1 MTKSE
6 YITMQTNFR
15 VLSRVAACLFA
26 DYPDI
31 QEELKN
37 VIWATSTCFEDEYK
51 DALRYVKLEEKNN
64 MDFDDYFDIHC
75 ELLFVS
81 ECIQTY
87 LKSCPPYRER
97 LLSEVSTLMKQLDHL
112 YCFGDVGNP

>member
-31 QEELKN
+31 QE
-37 VIWATSTCFEDEYK
+37 VMSAIRRTCP
-51 DALRYVKLEEKNN
+51 L
-64 MDFDDYFDIHC
+64 
-75 ELLFVS
+75 
-81 ECIQTY
+81 
-87 LKSCPPYRER
+87 P
-97 LLSEVSTLMKQLDHL
+97 
-112 YCFGDVGNP
+112 